1 VAEKFRGKRFVRA
14 KHLVHW
20 LGLDPYSARS
30 LLRRLRS
37 EGVIDEYVGGSNSN
51 PRKSRLYVVK
61 DPNRFV
67 RELKRARNGYV

>member
-1 VAEKFRGKRFVRA
+1 MAEKFRGKRFVRA

-37 EGVIDEYVGGSNSN
+37 EGVIEEYVGGGN

-67 RELKRARNGYV
+67 RELKRARNDYV

>member
-14 KHLVHW
+14 RHLVHW

-37 EGVIDEYVGGSNSN
+37 EGVIDEYVGNN
-51 PRKSRLYVVK
+51 KPRKSRLYVVK

-67 RELKRARNGYV
+67 RELKRARNDYV

>member
-14 KHLVHW
+14 RHLVHW

-30 LLRRLRS
+30 LLRKLRS
-37 EGVIDEYVGGSNSN
+37 EGVIDEYVGNGN
-51 PRKSRLYVVK
+51 PRKSRLYVIK

-67 RELKRARNGYV
+67 KELERARNGYV